1 MITATQYEE
10 LSREELVIKV
20 AELTHRLQQ
29 LERLIFGSK
38 HERFAPAIS
47 PDQLS
52 LGIAVDPKEQPA
64 SSLTQTIHYERKKV
78 SKTEAEKVQTGRMV
92 LPSTL
97 PRQEEI
103 IQPIEDVTGWTE
115 MGVEIT
121 EVLERIPGKLF
132 VHQYKRPKYKDP
144 LTGRIVIGELPSRP
158 IDKGIAGPGLLA
170 QIVIDKYVDHLPI
183 YRQVQRFEREGMKL
197 PVSTLTDWVS
207 GTCNLLEP
215 LYEAHRK
222 QVLSNDYLQAD
233 ETPIKVL
240 DKAKKGTTHKG
251 YHWVYHAPLS
261 RLVLFDYREGRG
273 REGPGECLRDFEGYL
288 QTDGYAV
295 YDHYDNRSG
304 ITLMHCMA
312 HARRYFDEALNND
325 QERAEYVLTEMQ
337 KLYAVERVGRNK
349 SLSAGELYTIRQDQ
363 AVPVLKNL
371 KTWMIDTYPKVAPE
385 SPIGVAIH
393 YALQRWEKL
402 CLYTTDARLL
412 IDNNLVEN
420 SIRPVAIGR
429 KNYLFAGSHN
439 GARRA
444 AMLYSFMGTSKINN
458 VNPFEWLKDILSRI
472 PSHSVNRLEELLPNN
487 WTQPNP

>member
-233 ETPIKVL
+233 E
-240 DKAKKGTTHKG
+240 
-251 YHWVYHAPLS
+251 
-261 RLVLFDYREGRG
+261 
-273 REGPGECLRDFEGYL
+273 
-288 QTDGYAV
+288 
-295 YDHYDNRSG
+295 
-304 ITLMHCMA
+304 
-312 HARRYFDEALNND
+312 
-325 QERAEYVLTEMQ
+325 
-337 KLYAVERVGRNK
+337 
-349 SLSAGELYTIRQDQ
+349 
-363 AVPVLKNL
+363 
-371 KTWMIDTYPKVAPE
+371 
-385 SPIGVAIH
+385 
-393 YALQRWEKL
+393 
-402 CLYTTDARLL
+402 
-412 IDNNLVEN
+412 
-420 SIRPVAIGR
+420 
-429 KNYLFAGSHN
+429 
-439 GARRA
+439 
-444 AMLYSFMGTSKINN
+444 
-458 VNPFEWLKDILSRI
+458 
-472 PSHSVNRLEELLPNN
+472 
-487 WTQPNP
+487 